1 MRWKG
6 RRQSTNIE
14 DQRGMRTGPAVAGG
28 GGLMIVVII
37 VLGLMMGKDPQQLVQ
52 QVQQAQQQQARQQ
65 VNAEADGDFQES
77 AEEKE
82 LVEFVSV
89 VLADTEDVWDKIF
102 QDQLGRRYNHPT
114 LKLFRDSVDS
124 ACGSASS
131 ATGPFYCPGD
141 DKVYL
146 DLSFFNQLQTTFGA
160 KGDFAMAYVIAHEV
174 AHHVQNELG
183 ISDQVQRERRAVGE
197 VKANRL
203 SVRLELQADFLSGV
217 WAHHG
222 NKMKGF
228 LERGDI
234 EEAMRCAQA
243 IGDDTLQ
250 RNMQGRVV
258 PDSFTHGTSQQRA
271 YWFGKGYETGNIELA
286 NELFTRDYDEI

>member
-6 RRQSTNIE
+6 RRESSNIE
-14 DQRGMRTGPAVAGG
+14 DARSMSAGTAAAGG
-28 GGLMIVVII
+28 GGLMILVIVVM
-37 VLGLMMGKDPQQLVQ
+37 GLMMGKDPQALMQ
-52 QVQQAQQQQARQQ
+52 QVQQQQQRAQQQPGAS
-65 VNAEADGDFQES
+65 ADGEFQETE
-77 AEEKE
+77 AEKE
-82 LVEFVSV
+82 LVSFVGV

-102 QDQLGRRYNHPT
+102 AEQLGMKYNQPT
-114 LKLFRDSVDS
+114 LKLFRNSVDS

-146 DLSFFNQLQTTFGA
+146 DLSFFEQLQNDFGA

-183 ISDQVQRERRAVGE
+183 FSDHVQSQRRSASE
-197 VKANRL
+197 VESNRL
-203 SVRLELQADFLSGV
+203 SVRLELQADFLAGV

-228 LERGDI
+228 MERGDI

-250 RNMQGRVV
+250 RNARGTVR
-258 PDSFTHGTSQQRA
+258 PDTFTHGTSAQRA
-271 YWFGKGYETGNIELA
+271 KWFALGYREGKIELA
-286 NELFTRDYDEI
+286 NKLFELNYDEI